1 MIVQLIDWLYWLIGW
16 SIDLLIALIDWLIDW
31 LIDTRETG
39 AGPRGERS
47 KIIPTD
53 HGEVKLKEILNFY
66 QNYKKIYVLG

>member
-1 MIVQLIDWLYWLIGW
+1 ML
-16 SIDLLIALIDWLIDW
+16 DWLIDW
-31 LIDTRETG
+31 LIHAARETG